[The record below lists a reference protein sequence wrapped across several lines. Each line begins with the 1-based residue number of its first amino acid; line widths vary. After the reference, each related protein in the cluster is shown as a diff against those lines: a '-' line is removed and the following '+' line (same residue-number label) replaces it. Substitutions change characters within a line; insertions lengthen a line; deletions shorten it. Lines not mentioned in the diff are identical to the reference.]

1 MNSTIATG
9 LNMRDLSL
17 CDSLPPRKRAICR
30 GESGIPEGK
39 RDAYLRKWFAD
50 SSVERTATATQPQ
63 RNLPHPPRIPFARG
77 VGTHLKLLLKEFGVN
92 ADLCGEGCGSFAA
105 MMDGWG
111 IEGCRQN
118 REAILERL
126 RQRYKETSWKTAL
139 NAAFQSVV
147 TWNVFGIDVLHPIE
161 WLVDEAVRRAEIE
174 TNEARQPTLH
184 QPEA

>member
-1 MNSTIATG
+1 MATLREWING
-9 LNMRDLSL
+9 ETSNGG
-17 CDSLPPRKRAICR
+17 SLPPAKVAAYRQRH
-30 GESGIPEGK
+30 PEMQPT
-39 RDAYLRKWFAD
+39 LP
-50 SSVERTATATQPQ
+50 ATQPQ
-63 RNLPHPPRIPFARG
+63 RISRQHPQCPIRRG

-147 TWNVFGIDVLHPIE
+147 TGNVFGMDVLHPIE
-161 WLVDEAVRRAEIE
+161 WLVDEAIRRAESE
-174 TNEARQPTLH
+174 ANESRQSTPL
-184 QPEA
+184 PA

>member
-1 MNSTIATG
+1 MATIQEWLDGST
-9 LNMRDLSL
+9 RDGKQLPL
-17 CDSLPPRKRAICR
+17 AKVNAYRDRRGLPPI
-30 GESGIPEGK
+30 
-39 RDAYLRKWFAD
+39 
-50 SSVERTATATQPQ
+50 ERTATSPMPQ
-63 RNLPHPPRIPFARG
+63 QISRQHPQCPIRRG

-92 ADLCGEGCGSFAA
+92 SDLCGEGCGSFAA

-111 IEGCRQN
+111 IEGCRKN

-147 TWNVFGIDVLHPIE
+147 TGNVFGMDVLHPIE